1 MSRFFIDTPFERW
14 LIVEF
19 CNKKI
24 CSIKFSSQREGIPL
38 TGDLKKVFEYIF
50 LHKDFSCF
58 DYTLLDMDLLSRNE
72 LLLHKFLI
80 ETKIG
85 EVYAYSDVATV
96 LFKKPTYAR
105 FVGNLLKKNRF
116 VFVVPCHRVVAKN
129 GIGGYTPS
137 IESIE
142 LKRKILRWEGLSI

>member
-19 CNKKI
+19 CKKEI
-24 CSIKFSSQREGIPL
+24 CSIKFSRQKEGIPL
-38 TGDLKKVFEYIF
+38 TGDLKKAFEYIF

-58 DYTLLDMDLLSRNE
+58 DYTLLHTDLLSKNE

-137 IESIE
+137 IE
-142 LKRKILRWEGLSI
+142 LKRKILQWEGLSI